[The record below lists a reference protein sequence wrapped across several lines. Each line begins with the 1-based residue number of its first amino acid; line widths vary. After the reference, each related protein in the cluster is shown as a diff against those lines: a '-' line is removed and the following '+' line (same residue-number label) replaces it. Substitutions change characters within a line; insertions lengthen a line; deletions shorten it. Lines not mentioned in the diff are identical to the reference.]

1 MPKVVTAGARPGRLR
16 AGSPD
21 EREGDLLRSREVR
34 RAESDADASASATAE
49 QRVTPSERLGSPDAG
64 AARERGPSQNP
75 IVVSPEPVNP
85 DSVRRRNAFQTG
97 SRELARFLRQN
108 GEAFAQ
114 AQEAAEGDASG
125 FAQAWMED
133 FDHRAGEVFNR
144 IPSEV
149 RALFGNDFEALRA
162 ESFAEADS
170 FERDRRIL
178 AIRQGITSTRQ
189 EYLKLVGQEPAR
201 LDYAFQK
208 MEEMIRASGLRPDLI
223 EEEVLAARRAIF
235 ASYRQARLAGP
246 NPESLLREMEA
257 GRFEGIVP
265 PEEMEA
271 LVVQTAAEVGQRQR
285 AALMER
291 QVDADTRQRLE
302 LQRLRAGEGG
312 DPHITPD
319 ALREIFPG
327 EVGERK
333 ARHLESERRRAEVRA
348 QTALMTPAEI
358 EAAFGAFESDSGTK
372 RDVPDDT
379 LAGGQGDETLA
390 GDTGSD
396 RVDGDGGADTLA
408 GQSSDAEPGAD
419 HQESDES
426 TPAGR
431 GANPVKGPEEQ
442 GIDDNRKSF
451 EEDPAGHVLKHS
463 PEVVE
468 AFAAAD
474 ALDAQ
479 FFDPNRTPEERAQLK
494 QEAIR
499 QRQFAIGLSLERQRK
514 LKDQNAEVRVLSNAQ
529 ATDMV
534 GQIQALPYDQQVARW
549 RYMAN
554 TYGPYADRVLNELMA
569 AELRLDRGGTAL
581 LIFSGA
587 PQEAVD
593 GWGRAFGKSAEELGA
608 KISDSDLKLIEDGV
622 IIHGREVL
630 SALIAG
636 GREEERDARFDLVL
650 RLALALKAA
659 NPASRPEEVVEK
671 ATQAFLPFERVSESL
686 TVSNSV
692 VSQFADIG
700 GADAIKDSLHAI
712 QKAQTTDV
720 IDYDAAAVRNEG
732 EPTLSRENEEE
743 LYADHVRSHGRWRN
757 TCDGVQLVDGGGR
770 PVRQKDGSFV
780 TRTWEQLKELAEER
794 RNSRLRRA
802 ARRPIPSE
810 QQGASSN
817 TGQVRRSL
825 SPRARKHIRRT
836 QSQGEE
842 DASEHQAA
850 EREDL

>member
-1 MPKVVTAGARPGRLR
+1 MPMISQSGVRVRRLRSGTPKDREAEDTRLQFGPIAQPAAEPEPARP
-16 AGSPD
+16 
-21 EREGDLLRSREVR
+21 
-34 RAESDADASASATAE
+34 ESVGQRKNFQVAS
-49 QRVTPSERLGSPDAG
+49 Q
-64 AARERGPSQNP
+64 
-75 IVVSPEPVNP
+75 
-85 DSVRRRNAFQTG
+85 AF
-97 SRELARFLRQN
+97 ARFLRQN
-108 GEAFAQ
+108 SEAFAQ
-114 AQEAAEGDASG
+114 AVEALGDGDASG
-125 FAQAWMED
+125 FAQAWLED
-133 FDHRAGEVFNR
+133 YDHRAEEVLNR
-144 IPSEV
+144 VAPEL
-149 RALFGNDFEALRA
+149 RPLFSTDVEAHRA
-162 ESFAEADS
+162 ESYNEAYAV
-170 FERDRRIL
+170 ERDRGIL
-178 AIRQGITSTRQ
+178 AIRHGITSTRR

-223 EEEVLAARRAIF
+223 EGEVRAARRAIF
-235 ASYRQARLAGP
+235 TSYRQARPAGP
-246 NPESLLREMEA
+246 NPEALLREMEA
-257 GRFEGIVP
+257 GRFEGVVP
-265 PEEMEA
+265 PEEMAA
-271 LVVQTAAEVGQRQR
+271 LVVQTTAEVGQRQR

-291 QVDADTRQRLE
+291 QVDADTRQRFE
-302 LQRLRAGEGG
+302 LQRLRAGEDG
-312 DPHITPD
+312 DPHITPEQ
-319 ALREIFPG
+319 LREIFPG
-327 EVGERK
+327 EIGERK
-333 ARHLESERRRAEVRA
+333 AQHLESERTRAEVRVK
-348 QTALMTPAEI
+348 TALMTAAEI
-358 EAAFGAFESDSGTK
+358 EAAFGALESDRGT
-372 RDVPDDT
+372 RDAPDET
-379 LAGGQGDETLA
+379 LAGSQGDETL
-390 GDTGSD
+390 TGGAESD
-396 RVDGDGGADTLA
+396 GVAAREGADTLA
-408 GQSSDAEPGAD
+408 GEASDAEPGAD
-419 HQESDES
+419 RQESDES

-431 GANPVKGPEEQ
+431 GANPVKGPEEL
-442 GIDDNRKSF
+442 GIEDNRKSF

-499 QRQFAIGLSLERQRK
+499 QRQFGIGLSLERQRK

-622 IIHGREVL
+622 IIHGREVF

-842 DASEHQAA
+842 DAPEQQAA